1 VSKAGEV
8 RVRLSFDGK
17 LLGPRGQAERL
28 AAMLAAG
35 TLQQLRVVFVPE
47 IVGGA
52 SAPNLI
58 GAGVLSL
65 LDKSVHL
72 RLEGLRRRG
81 RRYEAD
87 YRVLSAG
94 VFASA
99 VSGKGVGKSPC
110 KRATRK
116 TNSSVG

>member
-1 VSKAGEV
+1 MSKVGEV

-35 TLQQLRVVFVPE
+35 TLPRLRVVLVPQ

-52 SAPNLI
+52 SAPTLI
-58 GAGVLSL
+58 GAGVRAL

-72 RLEGLRRRG
+72 RLEGLRCRG

-110 KRATRK
+110 KSATRK
-116 TNSSVG
+116 TSSSVG

>member
-1 VSKAGEV
+1 MNKAGEV

-17 LLGPRGQAERL
+17 LLGPRGLAGTL

-35 TLQQLRVVFVPE
+35 TLKRLRVVFVPE

-52 SAPNLI
+52 SAPTLI
-58 GAGVLSL
+58 GPGMRSL

-72 RLEGLRRRG
+72 RFEGLHRRG
-81 RRYEAD
+81 RRYEAE
-87 YRVLSAG
+87 YSVASAG
-94 VFASA
+94 VFAFA
-99 VSGKGVGKSPC
+99 VSAKAVKKPPC

-116 TNSSVG
+116 MNSSGG

>member
-1 VSKAGEV
+1 VSKTGEI

-35 TLQQLRVVFVPE
+35 ALKRLRVVFVPQ
-47 IVGGA
+47 IVGGS
-52 SAPNLI
+52 SAPTLI
-58 GAGVLSL
+58 GEGARSL
-65 LDKSVHL
+65 LRHSVRL
-72 RLEGLRRRG
+72 RLEAMRYRG
-81 RRYEAD
+81 RRCEAD

-99 VSGKGVGKSPC
+99 VTAKGVVNSTC
-110 KRATRK
+110 KRVTRK
-116 TNSSVG
+116 TNLSVG

>member
-1 VSKAGEV
+1 MNKAGEV

-17 LLGPRGQAERL
+17 LLGPRGQAGAL

-35 TLQQLRVVFVPE
+35 TLKRLRVVFVPE

-52 SAPNLI
+52 SAPTLI
-58 GAGVLSL
+58 GPGLRSL

-72 RLEGLRRRG
+72 RFEGLHCRG
-81 RRYEAD
+81 RHYEAE
-87 YRVLSAG
+87 YSVPPAG

-99 VSGKGVGKSPC
+99 VSAKAVKKSPC

-116 TNSSVG
+116 MNSSGG

>member
-1 VSKAGEV
+1 MSKAGEI

-35 TLQQLRVVFVPE
+35 TLPRLRVVFVPE
-47 IVGGA
+47 IVGGEC
-52 SAPNLI
+52 SHFNR
-58 GAGVLSL
+58 GGVRAL

-72 RLEGLRRRG
+72 RLEGLRCRG

-99 VSGKGVGKSPC
+99 VSGKGVGKAPW
-110 KRATRK
+110 KPATRK

>member
-1 VSKAGEV
+1 MSKAGEI

-17 LLGPRGQAERL
+17 LLGPRVQAERL
-28 AAMLAAG
+28 AAMLADG
-35 TLQQLRVVFVPE
+35 TLKRLRVVFVPE

-52 SAPNLI
+52 SAPTLL
-58 GAGVLSL
+58 GTGVRSL
-65 LDKSVHL
+65 LEKSVRL
-72 RLEGLRRRG
+72 RLEAVRCRG
-81 RRYEAD
+81 RRCEAD

-99 VSGKGVGKSPC
+99 TSGKGVGNSPC